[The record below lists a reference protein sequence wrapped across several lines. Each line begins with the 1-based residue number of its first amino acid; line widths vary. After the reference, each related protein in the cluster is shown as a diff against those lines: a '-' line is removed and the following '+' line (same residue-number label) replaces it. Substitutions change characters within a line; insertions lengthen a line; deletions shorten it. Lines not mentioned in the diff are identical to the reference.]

1 MITKKRKKNENYEK
15 TCIIEIFF
23 VILPPDC
30 YFRHSRHVKKFGII
44 VCMLVCGALA
54 WAHTPLAPETRHF
67 LSLHV
72 DAGYSA
78 MLHTIAGQKPSTGV
92 NGMIGFDYRLFHNN
106 FIFSIGAEGMYE
118 LNINKMDDHDEAIR
132 MMDTE
137 GDIFQMHVHVD
148 KSRDLAH
155 MANVNIPILF
165 GGEWGRFY
173 FMVGPKVA
181 INLYGMTSSSAQI
194 TTYGEYD
201 QYYDDFYDMIN
212 HQFVSNQYM
221 SSASMPLKWNF
232 NIMAHAEVGGRVGH
246 MFKHQQFRIN
256 PDKIRMFLAA
266 YVDFGLLNLH
276 VSSGG
281 APVFGY
287 RETEKGVQFYLQP
300 LMQSALA
307 DNAVF
312 RNLNVGIKYTIAF
325 ELPQKGKSYIYDSNK
340 VGRDYIKR
348 GGNQSIK

>member
-1 MITKKRKKNENYEK
+1 MRRY
-15 TCIIEIFF
+15 IF
-23 VILPPDC
+23 IA
-30 YFRHSRHVKKFGII
+30 
-44 VCMLVCGALA
+44 CMLAWSALVS
-54 WAHTPLAPETRHF
+54 AHTPLAPETRHF
-67 LSLHV
+67 LSLHG

-92 NGMIGFDYRLFHNN
+92 AGMIGFDYRLYHNS
-106 FIFSIGAEGMYE
+106 FIFSAGVEGMYE
-118 LNINKMDDHDEAIR
+118 LNVNHLDDHDEAIR

-137 GDIFQMHVHVD
+137 GDIFNMHVHVD
-148 KSRDLAH
+148 KSKDLAH

-181 INLYGMTSSSAQI
+181 ISLYGMTASSAQI

-201 QYYDDFYDMIN
+201 RYYDDFYDMVN

-221 SSASMPLKWNF
+221 SSATLPLKWNF

-246 MFKHQQFRIN
+246 MFKHRQFRLN
-256 PDKIRMFLAA
+256 PDKIRMFLGAF
-266 YVDFGLLNLH
+266 VDFGLLNLH
-276 VSSGG
+276 ASSGG

-287 RETEKGVQFYLQP
+287 RETDKGVQFYLQP
-300 LMQSALA
+300 LLHSSLA

-312 RNLNVGIKYTIAF
+312 RNLNIGIKYTIAF

-340 VGRDYIKR
+340 VGRDYRIR
-348 GGNQSIK
+348 GGNQGLK